1 MLYFVKSHGPAVL
14 KRGPFETKEE
24 ANKKRD
30 ELKQDPMYK
39 DQAIFVVEEQS
50 DVQLERVLI
59 PSRRRGPKQKPRDR
73 GRSDSRGGGSSA
85 KAPNKR
91 PKQRPSRRK

>member
-30 ELKQDPMYK
+30 ELKQDPIYK

-50 DVQLERVLI
+50 DVQVERVLI
-59 PSRRRGPKQKPRDR
+59 PSKRRGLEQKPRDR

-85 KAPNKR
+85 QAPNKR
-91 PKQRPSRRK
+91 RKKRPSGRK